1 MATGKTAI
9 VFGASGLVGSKLVK
23 ELLINPAY
31 SQVLIVTRK
40 PLVIINPKIQEITL
54 GNYKSYNFSETNIS
68 DVHVFCCLGTT
79 IKKAGTKDEFKKVD
93 YELPLEVGNWAIS
106 KDIQTFVVIS
116 SIGANPD
123 TKNFYLKTKGELEEA
138 LKLLGFDHLYILRP
152 SLLLGERNEFRLGEE
167 IAKMFSGVLNLT
179 LRGSFKKYKPI
190 SAVKVAKAMVFLAN
204 SDNKDI
210 IFESDKLEMLSTH

>member
-9 VFGASGLVGSKLVK
+9 VFGASGLVGSMLVK